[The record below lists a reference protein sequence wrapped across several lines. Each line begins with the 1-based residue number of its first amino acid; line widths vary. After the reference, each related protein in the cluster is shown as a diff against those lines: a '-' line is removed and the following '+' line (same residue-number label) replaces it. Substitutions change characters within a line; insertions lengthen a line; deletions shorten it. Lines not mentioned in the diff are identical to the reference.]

1 MKIEGYSSMDLNQK
15 NAIIKNGR
23 NFINQ
28 NLSEEKILK
37 DWLELLF

>member
-1 MKIEGYSSMDLNQK
+1 MDLNKK
-15 NAIIKNGR
+15 NTIIKNGK

-37 DWLELLF
+37 DWLDLLF